1 MSVQGEINYSTRRL
15 TESVIINDRLI
26 RLINIDPHWQK
37 HEREGIT
44 EELIIRI
51 VKSLNNGYFFPDG
64 KQQKDKNHFK
74 DYPVCEK
81 KRYKIIW

>member
-1 MSVQGEINYSTRRL
+1 MPVQGEINYSAHRL
-15 TESVIINDRLI
+15 TESVIINDI
-26 RLINIDPHWQK
+26 INIDPHWQK
-37 HEREGIT
+37 HEKEGIT

-51 VKSLNNGYFFPDG
+51 VKSLNNGYFFPDD

-74 DYPVCEK
+74 NYPVCEK